1 MVQFTEEISKDLKK
15 AKVGNGFFKGIL
27 GFQHLIAMFGATV
40 LVPLLTGFDPAVAI
54 FCAGVGTLIFH
65 FCTDW
70 KVPVFLGSSFA
81 FIGVINQ
88 VSDAFNGD
96 LAYAQGGI
104 IVAGLLYLIMSL
116 VVKFIGVE
124 KVKKYFPPQV
134 TGAMIAVIGLNL
146 IPSALDMALTYLPI
160 AIITLAIAIGINK
173 FAKGSI
179 RQFSVIIAVFT
190 GLALSFILKQVDTT
204 AASQA
209 SWFAIPNFRLPKFS
223 IEAILMIAPVV
234 LATFMEHIGD
244 VTTNGT
250 VVGKNFIENPGLNRT
265 LLGDGLATI
274 FAGFAGGPANTTY
287 GENTALL
294 AITKNYDPRV
304 LELTAVFAIVL
315 SCVGKFGGFL
325 QSIPQAVMGGIS
337 IYLFSM
343 ITYVGVKSIRDSK
356 CYKGNTKN
364 IIIIATILIIGL
376 GTSYLS
382 TYAGIEIGIP
392 LSKTSSLTGLSLAA
406 IVGVILNRIL
416 NAKDFKEE
424 SVLNL
429 DNTVA
434 EVE

>member
-1 MVQFTEEISKDLKK
+1 MRK
-15 AKVGNGFFKGIL
+15 AALSI
-27 GFQHLIAMFGATV
+27 QHLLAMFGATV

-392 LSKTSSLTGLSLAA
+392 LSKTSSLTGLSLSE

>member
-1 MVQFTEEISKDLKK
+1 MRK
-15 AKVGNGFFKGIL
+15 AALSI
-27 GFQHLIAMFGATV
+27 QHLLAMFGATV

-250 VVGKNFIENPGLNRT
+250 VVGQNFIENPGLNRT

>member
-1 MVQFTEEISKDLKK
+1 MRK
-15 AKVGNGFFKGIL
+15 AALSI
-27 GFQHLIAMFGATV
+27 QHLLAMFGATV

-190 GLALSFILKQVDTT
+190 GLVLSFILKQVDTT

-274 FAGFAGGPANTTY
+274 FAGFAGGPTNTTY
-287 GENTALL
+287 GEYTALL

>member
-1 MVQFTEEISKDLKK
+1 MRK
-15 AKVGNGFFKGIL
+15 AAL
-27 GFQHLIAMFGATV
+27 SLQHLLAMFGSTV
-40 LVPLLTGFDPAVAI
+40 LVPLLTGFDPSVAI

-70 KVPVFLGSSFA
+70 RVPVFLGSSFA

-104 IVAGLLYLIMSL
+104 IVAGCLYIIMSL
-116 VVKFIGVE
+116 IVKFIGVE

-146 IPSALDMALTYLPI
+146 IPSAVDMAMTYLPI
-160 AIITLAIAIGINK
+160 AIITLAVAIGINQ

-179 RQFSVIIAVFT
+179 KQFGVIIAVFT
-190 GLALSFILKQVDTT
+190 GLALSFILKQVDITT
-204 AASQA
+204 ASQA

-223 IEAILMIAPVV
+223 LEAILMIAPVV

-244 VTTNGT
+244 ITTNGT
-250 VVGKNFIENPGLNRT
+250 VVGQNFIENPGLNRT

-343 ITYVGVKSIRDSK
+343 ITYVGVKSIKDSK
-356 CYKGNTKN
+356 CYEGNIKN
-364 IIIIATILIIGL
+364 VIIMAIVLIIGL

-382 TYAGIEIGIP
+382 TFAGIEIGIP
-392 LSKTSSLTGLSLAA
+392 LSQTSSLTGLSLAA
-406 IVGVILNRIL
+406 IVGVILNR
-416 NAKDFKEE
+416 
-424 SVLNL
+424 VLNNSEFK
-429 DNTVA
+429 DQ
-434 EVE
+434 EVEVETAIAESK

>member
-1 MVQFTEEISKDLKK
+1 MRK
-15 AKVGNGFFKGIL
+15 AALSI
-27 GFQHLIAMFGATV
+27 QHLLAMFGATV
-40 LVPLLTGFDPAVAI
+40 LIPLLTGFDPAVAI

-190 GLALSFILKQVDTT
+190 GLVLSFILKQVDTT

>member
-1 MVQFTEEISKDLKK
+1 MRK
-15 AKVGNGFFKGIL
+15 AAL
-27 GFQHLIAMFGATV
+27 SLQHLLAMFGSTV
-40 LVPLLTGFDPAVAI
+40 LVPLLTGFDPSVAI
-54 FCAGVGTLIFH
+54 FCAGIGTLIFH

-70 KVPVFLGSSFA
+70 RVPVFLGSSFA

-104 IVAGLLYLIMSL
+104 IVAGCLYIIMSL
-116 VVKFIGVE
+116 IVKFIGVE

-146 IPSALDMALTYLPI
+146 IPSAVDMAMTYLPI
-160 AIITLAIAIGINK
+160 AIITLAVAIGINQ

-179 RQFSVIIAVFT
+179 KQFGVIIAVFT
-190 GLALSFILKQVDTT
+190 GLALSFILKQVDITT
-204 AASQA
+204 ASQA

-223 IEAILMIAPVV
+223 LEAILMIAPVV

-244 VTTNGT
+244 ITTNGT
-250 VVGKNFIENPGLNRT
+250 VVGQNFIENPGLNRT

-343 ITYVGVKSIRDSK
+343 ITYVGVKSIKDSK
-356 CYKGNTKN
+356 CYEGNIKN
-364 IIIIATILIIGL
+364 VIIMATVLIIGL

>member
-1 MVQFTEEISKDLKK
+1 MRK
-15 AKVGNGFFKGIL
+15 AAL
-27 GFQHLIAMFGATV
+27 SLQHLLAMFGSTV
-40 LVPLLTGFDPAVAI
+40 LVPLLTGFDPSVAI
-54 FCAGVGTLIFH
+54 FCAGIGTLIFH

-70 KVPVFLGSSFA
+70 RVPVFLGSSFA

-104 IVAGLLYLIMSL
+104 IVAGCLYIIMSL
-116 VVKFIGVE
+116 IVKFIGVE

-146 IPSALDMALTYLPI
+146 IPSAVDMAMTYLPI
-160 AIITLAIAIGINK
+160 AIITLAVAMGINQ

-179 RQFSVIIAVFT
+179 KQFGVIIAVFT
-190 GLALSFILKQVDTT
+190 GLALSFILKQVDITT
-204 AASQA
+204 ASQA

-223 IEAILMIAPVV
+223 LEAILMIAPVV

-244 VTTNGT
+244 ITTNGT
-250 VVGKNFIENPGLNRT
+250 VVGQNFIENPGLNRT

-343 ITYVGVKSIRDSK
+343 ITYVGVKSIKDSK
-356 CYKGNTKN
+356 CYEGNIKN
-364 IIIIATILIIGL
+364 VIIMAIVLIIGL

-382 TYAGIEIGIP
+382 TFAGIEIGIP
-392 LSKTSSLTGLSLAA
+392 LSQTSSLTGLSLAA
-406 IVGVILNRIL
+406 IVGVILNR
-416 NAKDFKEE
+416 
-424 SVLNL
+424 VLNSSEFK
-429 DNTVA
+429 DQ
-434 EVE
+434 EVEVETAIAESK

>member
-1 MVQFTEEISKDLKK
+1 MRK
-15 AKVGNGFFKGIL
+15 AAL
-27 GFQHLIAMFGATV
+27 SLQHLLAMFGATV
-40 LVPLLTGFDPAVAI
+40 LVPLLTGFDPSVAI
-54 FCAGVGTLIFH
+54 FCAGIGTLIFH

-70 KVPVFLGSSFA
+70 RVPVFLGSSFA

-146 IPSALDMALTYLPI
+146 IPSAVDMAMTYLPI
-160 AIITLAIAIGINK
+160 AIITLAVAMGINQ

-179 RQFSVIIAVFT
+179 KQFGVIIAVFT
-190 GLALSFILKQVDTT
+190 GLALSFILKQVDITT
-204 AASQA
+204 ASQA

-223 IEAILMIAPVV
+223 LEAILMIAPVV

-244 VTTNGT
+244 ITTNGT
-250 VVGKNFIENPGLNRT
+250 VVGQNFIENPGLNRT

-343 ITYVGVKSIRDSK
+343 ITYVGVKSIKDSK
-356 CYKGNTKN
+356 CYEGNIKN
-364 IIIIATILIIGL
+364 VIIMATVLIIGL

-382 TYAGIEIGIP
+382 TFAGIEIGIP
-392 LSKTSSLTGLSLAA
+392 LSQTSSLTGLSLAA
-406 IVGVILNRIL
+406 IVGVILNR
-416 NAKDFKEE
+416 
-424 SVLNL
+424 VLNNSEFK
-429 DNTVA
+429 DQ
-434 EVE
+434 EVEVETAIAESK

>member
-1 MVQFTEEISKDLKK
+1 MRK
-15 AKVGNGFFKGIL
+15 AAL
-27 GFQHLIAMFGATV
+27 SLQHLLAMFGSTV
-40 LVPLLTGFDPAVAI
+40 LVPLLTGFDPSVAI
-54 FCAGVGTLIFH
+54 FCAGIGTLIFH

-70 KVPVFLGSSFA
+70 RVPVFLGSSFA

-104 IVAGLLYLIMSL
+104 IVAGCLYIIMSL
-116 VVKFIGVE
+116 IVKFIGVE

-146 IPSALDMALTYLPI
+146 IPSAVDMAMTYLPI
-160 AIITLAIAIGINK
+160 AIITLAVAMGINQ

-179 RQFSVIIAVFT
+179 KQFGVIIAVFT
-190 GLALSFILKQVDTT
+190 GLALSFILKQVDITT
-204 AASQA
+204 ASQA

-223 IEAILMIAPVV
+223 LEAILMIAPVV

-244 VTTNGT
+244 ITTNGK
-250 VVGKNFIENPGLNRT
+250 VVGQNFIENPGLNRT

-304 LELTAVFAIVL
+304 LELTAVLAIVL

-343 ITYVGVKSIRDSK
+343 ITYVGVKSIKDSK
-356 CYKGNTKN
+356 CYEGNIKN
-364 IIIIATILIIGL
+364 VIIMATVLIIGL

-382 TYAGIEIGIP
+382 TFAGIEIGIP
-392 LSKTSSLTGLSLAA
+392 LSQTSSLTGLSLAA
-406 IVGVILNRIL
+406 IVGVILNR
-416 NAKDFKEE
+416 
-424 SVLNL
+424 VLNNSEFK
-429 DNTVA
+429 DQ
-434 EVE
+434 EVEVETAIAESK

>member
-1 MVQFTEEISKDLKK
+1 MRK
-15 AKVGNGFFKGIL
+15 AAL
-27 GFQHLIAMFGATV
+27 SLQHLLAMFGSTV
-40 LVPLLTGFDPAVAI
+40 LVPLLTGFDPSVAI
-54 FCAGVGTLIFH
+54 FCAGIGTLIFH

>member
-1 MVQFTEEISKDLKK
+1 MRK
-15 AKVGNGFFKGIL
+15 AALSI
-27 GFQHLIAMFGATV
+27 QHLLAMFGATV

-190 GLALSFILKQVDTT
+190 GLVLSFILKQVDTT

-364 IIIIATILIIGL
+364 IIIIATILITGL

>member
-1 MVQFTEEISKDLKK
+1 MRK
-15 AKVGNGFFKGIL
+15 AALSI
-27 GFQHLIAMFGATV
+27 QHLLAMFGATV

-343 ITYVGVKSIRDSK
+343 ITYVGVKSIIDSK

>member
-1 MVQFTEEISKDLKK
+1 MRK
-15 AKVGNGFFKGIL
+15 AAL
-27 GFQHLIAMFGATV
+27 SLQHLLAMFGSTV
-40 LVPLLTGFDPAVAI
+40 LVPLLTGFDPSVAI
-54 FCAGVGTLIFH
+54 FCAGIGTLIFH

-70 KVPVFLGSSFA
+70 RVPVFLGSSFA

-104 IVAGLLYLIMSL
+104 IVAGCLYIIMSL
-116 VVKFIGVE
+116 IVKFIGVE

-146 IPSALDMALTYLPI
+146 IPSAVDMAMTYLPI
-160 AIITLAIAIGINK
+160 AIITLAVAMGINQ

-179 RQFSVIIAVFT
+179 KQFGVIIAVFT
-190 GLALSFILKQVDTT
+190 GLALSFILKQVDITT
-204 AASQA
+204 ASQA
-209 SWFAIPNFRLPKFS
+209 SWFAIPSFRLPKFS
-223 IEAILMIAPVV
+223 LEAILMIAPVV

-244 VTTNGT
+244 ITTNGT
-250 VVGKNFIENPGLNRT
+250 VVGQNFIENPGLNRT

-343 ITYVGVKSIRDSK
+343 ITYVGVKSIKDSK
-356 CYKGNTKN
+356 CYEGNIKN
-364 IIIIATILIIGL
+364 VIIMATVLIIGL

-382 TYAGIEIGIP
+382 TFAGIEIGIP
-392 LSKTSSLTGLSLAA
+392 LSQTSSLTGLSLAA
-406 IVGVILNRIL
+406 IVGVILNR
-416 NAKDFKEE
+416 
-424 SVLNL
+424 VLNNSEFK
-429 DNTVA
+429 DQ
-434 EVE
+434 EVEVETAIAESK

>member
-1 MVQFTEEISKDLKK
+1 MRK
-15 AKVGNGFFKGIL
+15 AAL
-27 GFQHLIAMFGATV
+27 SLQHLLAMFGSTV
-40 LVPLLTGFDPAVAI
+40 LVPLLTGFDPSVAI
-54 FCAGVGTLIFH
+54 FCAGIGTLIFH

-70 KVPVFLGSSFA
+70 RVPVFLGSSFA

-104 IVAGLLYLIMSL
+104 IVAGCLYIIMFLI
-116 VVKFIGVE
+116 VKFIGVE

-146 IPSALDMALTYLPI
+146 IPSAVDMAMTYLPI
-160 AIITLAIAIGINK
+160 AIITLAVAMGINQ

-179 RQFSVIIAVFT
+179 KQFGVIIAVFT
-190 GLALSFILKQVDTT
+190 GLALSFILKQVDITT
-204 AASQA
+204 ASQA

-223 IEAILMIAPVV
+223 LEAILMIAPVV

-244 VTTNGT
+244 ITTNGT
-250 VVGKNFIENPGLNRT
+250 VVGQNFIENPGLNRT

-343 ITYVGVKSIRDSK
+343 ITYVGVKSIKDSK
-356 CYKGNTKN
+356 CYEGNIKN
-364 IIIIATILIIGL
+364 VIIMAIVLIIGL

-382 TYAGIEIGIP
+382 TFAGIEIGIP
-392 LSKTSSLTGLSLAA
+392 LSQTSSLTGLSLAA
-406 IVGVILNRIL
+406 IVGVILNR
-416 NAKDFKEE
+416 
-424 SVLNL
+424 VLNNSEFK
-429 DNTVA
+429 DQ
-434 EVE
+434 EVEVETAIAESK

>member
-1 MVQFTEEISKDLKK
+1 MRK
-15 AKVGNGFFKGIL
+15 AALSI
-27 GFQHLIAMFGATV
+27 QHLLAMFGSTV
-40 LVPLLTGFDPAVAI
+40 LVPLLTGFDPSVAI
-54 FCAGVGTLIFH
+54 FCAGIGTLIFH

-70 KVPVFLGSSFA
+70 RVPVFLGSSFA

-104 IVAGLLYLIMSL
+104 IVAGCLYIIMSL
-116 VVKFIGVE
+116 IVKFIGVE

-146 IPSALDMALTYLPI
+146 IPSAVDMAMTYLPI
-160 AIITLAIAIGINK
+160 AIITLAVAMGINQ

-179 RQFSVIIAVFT
+179 KQFGVIIAVFT
-190 GLALSFILKQVDTT
+190 GLALSFILKQVDITT
-204 AASQA
+204 ASQA

-223 IEAILMIAPVV
+223 LEAILMIAPVV

-244 VTTNGT
+244 ITTNGT
-250 VVGKNFIENPGLNRT
+250 VVGQNFIENPGLNRT

-343 ITYVGVKSIRDSK
+343 ITYVGVKSIKDSK
-356 CYKGNTKN
+356 CYEGNIKN
-364 IIIIATILIIGL
+364 VIIMATVLIIGL

-382 TYAGIEIGIP
+382 TFAGIEIGIP
-392 LSKTSSLTGLSLAA
+392 LSQTSSLTGLSLAA
-406 IVGVILNRIL
+406 IVGVILNR
-416 NAKDFKEE
+416 
-424 SVLNL
+424 VLNNSEFK
-429 DNTVA
+429 DQ
-434 EVE
+434 EVEVETAIAESK

>member
-1 MVQFTEEISKDLKK
+1 MRK
-15 AKVGNGFFKGIL
+15 AAL
-27 GFQHLIAMFGATV
+27 SLQHLLAMFGSTV
-40 LVPLLTGFDPAVAI
+40 LVPLLTGFDPSVAI
-54 FCAGVGTLIFH
+54 FCAGIGTLIFH

-70 KVPVFLGSSFA
+70 RVPVFLGSSFA

-104 IVAGLLYLIMSL
+104 IVAGCLYIIMSL
-116 VVKFIGVE
+116 IVKFIGVE

-146 IPSALDMALTYLPI
+146 IPSAVDMAMTYLPI
-160 AIITLAIAIGINK
+160 AIITLAVAMGINQ

-179 RQFSVIIAVFT
+179 KQFGVIIAVFT
-190 GLALSFILKQVDTT
+190 GLALSFILKQVDITT
-204 AASQA
+204 ASQA

-223 IEAILMIAPVV
+223 LEAILMIAPVV

-244 VTTNGT
+244 ITTNGT
-250 VVGKNFIENPGLNRT
+250 VVGQNFIENPGLNRT

-304 LELTAVFAIVL
+304 LELTAVFAIVV

-343 ITYVGVKSIRDSK
+343 ITYVGVKSIKDSK
-356 CYKGNTKN
+356 CYEGNIKN
-364 IIIIATILIIGL
+364 VIIMATVLIIGL

-382 TYAGIEIGIP
+382 TFAGIEIGIP
-392 LSKTSSLTGLSLAA
+392 LSQTSSLTGLSLAA
-406 IVGVILNRIL
+406 IVGVILHR
-416 NAKDFKEE
+416 
-424 SVLNL
+424 VLNNSEFK
-429 DNTVA
+429 DQ
-434 EVE
+434 EVEVETAIAESK

>member
-1 MVQFTEEISKDLKK
+1 MRK
-15 AKVGNGFFKGIL
+15 AAL
-27 GFQHLIAMFGATV
+27 SLQHLLAMFGSTV
-40 LVPLLTGFDPAVAI
+40 LVPLLTGFDPSVAI
-54 FCAGVGTLIFH
+54 FCAGIGTLIFH

-70 KVPVFLGSSFA
+70 RVPVFLGSSFA

-104 IVAGLLYLIMSL
+104 IVAGCLYIIMSL
-116 VVKFIGVE
+116 IVKFIGVE

-146 IPSALDMALTYLPI
+146 IPSAVDMAMTYLPI
-160 AIITLAIAIGINK
+160 AIITLAVAIGINQ

-179 RQFSVIIAVFT
+179 KQFGVIIAVFT
-190 GLALSFILKQVDTT
+190 GLALSFILKQVDITT
-204 AASQA
+204 ASQA

-223 IEAILMIAPVV
+223 LEAILMIAPVV

-244 VTTNGT
+244 ITTNGT
-250 VVGKNFIENPGLNRT
+250 VVGQNFIENPGLNRT

-337 IYLFSM
+337 IYLFYM
-343 ITYVGVKSIRDSK
+343 ITYVGVKSIKDSK
-356 CYKGNTKN
+356 CYEGNIKN
-364 IIIIATILIIGL
+364 VIIMAIVLIIGL

-382 TYAGIEIGIP
+382 TFAGIEIGIP
-392 LSKTSSLTGLSLAA
+392 LSQTSSLTGLSLAA
-406 IVGVILNRIL
+406 IVGVILNR
-416 NAKDFKEE
+416 
-424 SVLNL
+424 VLNNSEFK
-429 DNTVA
+429 DQ
-434 EVE
+434 EVEVETAIAESK

>member
-1 MVQFTEEISKDLKK
+1 MRK
-15 AKVGNGFFKGIL
+15 AAL
-27 GFQHLIAMFGATV
+27 SLQHLLAMFGSTV
-40 LVPLLTGFDPAVAI
+40 LVPLLTGFDPSVAI
-54 FCAGVGTLIFH
+54 FCAGIGTLIFH

-70 KVPVFLGSSFA
+70 RVPVFLGSSFA

-104 IVAGLLYLIMSL
+104 IVAGCLYIIMSL
-116 VVKFIGVE
+116 IVKFIGVE

-146 IPSALDMALTYLPI
+146 IPSAVDMAMTYLPI
-160 AIITLAIAIGINK
+160 AIITLAVAMGINQ

-179 RQFSVIIAVFT
+179 KQFGVIIAVFT
-190 GLALSFILKQVDTT
+190 GLALSFILKQVDITT
-204 AASQA
+204 ASQA

-223 IEAILMIAPVV
+223 LEAILMIAPVV

-244 VTTNGT
+244 ITTNGA
-250 VVGKNFIENPGLNRT
+250 VVGQNFIENPGLNRT

-343 ITYVGVKSIRDSK
+343 ITYVGVKSIKDSK
-356 CYKGNTKN
+356 CYEGNIKN
-364 IIIIATILIIGL
+364 VIIMAIVLIIGL

-382 TYAGIEIGIP
+382 TFAGIEIGIP
-392 LSKTSSLTGLSLAA
+392 LSQTSSLTGLSLAA
-406 IVGVILNRIL
+406 IVGVILNR
-416 NAKDFKEE
+416 
-424 SVLNL
+424 VLNNSEFK
-429 DNTVA
+429 DQ
-434 EVE
+434 EVEVETAIAESK

>member
-1 MVQFTEEISKDLKK
+1 MRK
-15 AKVGNGFFKGIL
+15 AALSI
-27 GFQHLIAMFGATV
+27 QHLLAMFGATV

-244 VTTNGT
+244 ITTNGT
-250 VVGKNFIENPGLNRT
+250 VVGQNFIEDPGLNRT

-343 ITYVGVKSIRDSK
+343 ITYVGVKSIKDSK
-356 CYKGNTKN
+356 CYEGNIKN
-364 IIIIATILIIGL
+364 VIIMAIVLIIGL

>member
-1 MVQFTEEISKDLKK
+1 MKK
-15 AKVGNGFFKGIL
+15 TVLSI
-27 GFQHLIAMFGATV
+27 QHLLAMFGATV
-40 LVPLLTGFDPAVAI
+40 LVPILTGFNPSVAI
-54 FCAGVGTLIFH
+54 FCAGIGTLIFH
-65 FCTDW
+65 FCTEG

-104 IVAGLLYLIMSL
+104 IVAGCLYIIMSL
-116 VVKFIGVE
+116 IVKFIGVE

-146 IPSALDMALTYLPI
+146 IPSAVDMAMTYLPI
-160 AIITLAIAIGINK
+160 AIITLAVAMGINQ

-179 RQFSVIIAVFT
+179 KQFGVIIAVFT
-190 GLALSFILKQVDTT
+190 GLALSFILKQVDITT
-204 AASQA
+204 ASQA

-223 IEAILMIAPVV
+223 LEAILMIAPVV

-244 VTTNGT
+244 ITTNGT
-250 VVGKNFIENPGLNRT
+250 VVGQNFIENPGLNRT

-343 ITYVGVKSIRDSK
+343 ITYVGVKSIKDSK
-356 CYKGNTKN
+356 CYEGNIKN
-364 IIIIATILIIGL
+364 VIIMATVLIIGL

-382 TYAGIEIGIP
+382 TFAGIEIGIP
-392 LSKTSSLTGLSLAA
+392 LSQTSSLTGLSLAA
-406 IVGVILNRIL
+406 IVGVILNR
-416 NAKDFKEE
+416 
-424 SVLNL
+424 VLNNSEFK
-429 DNTVA
+429 DQ
-434 EVE
+434 EVEVETAIAESK

>member
-1 MVQFTEEISKDLKK
+1 MRK
-15 AKVGNGFFKGIL
+15 AALSI
-27 GFQHLIAMFGATV
+27 QHLLAMFGATV

-190 GLALSFILKQVDTT
+190 GLVLSFILKQVDTT

-250 VVGKNFIENPGLNRT
+250 VIGKNFIENPGLNRT

>member
-1 MVQFTEEISKDLKK
+1 MRK
-15 AKVGNGFFKGIL
+15 AAL
-27 GFQHLIAMFGATV
+27 SLQHLLAMFGSTV
-40 LVPLLTGFDPAVAI
+40 LVPLLTGFDPSVAI
-54 FCAGVGTLIFH
+54 FCAGIGTLIFH

-70 KVPVFLGSSFA
+70 RVPVFLGSSFA

-104 IVAGLLYLIMSL
+104 IVAGCLYIIMSL
-116 VVKFIGVE
+116 IVKFIGVE

-146 IPSALDMALTYLPI
+146 IPSAVDMAMTYLPI
-160 AIITLAIAIGINK
+160 AIITLAVAMGINQ

-179 RQFSVIIAVFT
+179 KQFGVIIAVFT
-190 GLALSFILKQVDTT
+190 GLALSFILKQVDITT
-204 AASQA
+204 ASQA

-223 IEAILMIAPVV
+223 LEAILMIAPVV

-244 VTTNGT
+244 ITTNGT
-250 VVGKNFIENPGLNRT
+250 VVGQNFIENPGLNRT

-337 IYLFSM
+337 IYLFSI
-343 ITYVGVKSIRDSK
+343 ITYVGVKSIKDSK
-356 CYKGNTKN
+356 CYEGNIKN
-364 IIIIATILIIGL
+364 VIIMAIVLIIGL

-382 TYAGIEIGIP
+382 TFAGIEIGIP
-392 LSKTSSLTGLSLAA
+392 LSQTSSLTGLSLAA
-406 IVGVILNRIL
+406 IVGVILNR
-416 NAKDFKEE
+416 
-424 SVLNL
+424 VLNNSEFK
-429 DNTVA
+429 DQ
-434 EVE
+434 EVEVETAIAESK

>member
-1 MVQFTEEISKDLKK
+1 MRK
-15 AKVGNGFFKGIL
+15 AALSI
-27 GFQHLIAMFGATV
+27 QHLLAMFGATV

-337 IYLFSM
+337 IDLFSM

>member
-1 MVQFTEEISKDLKK
+1 
-15 AKVGNGFFKGIL
+15 
-27 GFQHLIAMFGATV
+27 MFGATV

-190 GLALSFILKQVDTT
+190 GLVLSFILKQVDTT

-343 ITYVGVKSIRDSK
+343 ITYVGVKSIKDSK
-356 CYKGNTKN
+356 CYEGNIKN
-364 IIIIATILIIGL
+364 VIIMATVLIIGL

-382 TYAGIEIGIP
+382 TFAGIEIGIP
-392 LSKTSSLTGLSLAA
+392 LSQTSSLTGLSLAA
-406 IVGVILNRIL
+406 IVGVILNR
-416 NAKDFKEE
+416 
-424 SVLNL
+424 VLNNSEFK
-429 DNTVA
+429 DQ
-434 EVE
+434 EVEVETAIAESK

>member
-1 MVQFTEEISKDLKK
+1 MRK
-15 AKVGNGFFKGIL
+15 AAL
-27 GFQHLIAMFGATV
+27 SLQHLLAMFGSTV
-40 LVPLLTGFDPAVAI
+40 LVPLLTGFDPSVAI
-54 FCAGVGTLIFH
+54 FCAGIGTLIFH

-70 KVPVFLGSSFA
+70 RVPVFLGSSFA

-104 IVAGLLYLIMSL
+104 IVAGCLYIIMSL
-116 VVKFIGVE
+116 IVKFIGVE

-146 IPSALDMALTYLPI
+146 IPSAVDMAMTYLPI
-160 AIITLAIAIGINK
+160 AIITLAVAMGINQ

-179 RQFSVIIAVFT
+179 KQFGVIIAVFT
-190 GLALSFILKQVDTT
+190 GLALSFILKQVDITT
-204 AASQA
+204 ASQA

-223 IEAILMIAPVV
+223 LEAILMIAPVV

-244 VTTNGT
+244 ITTNGT
-250 VVGKNFIENPGLNRT
+250 VVGQNFIENPGLNRT

-343 ITYVGVKSIRDSK
+343 ITYVGVKSIKDSK
-356 CYKGNTKN
+356 CYEGNIKN
-364 IIIIATILIIGL
+364 VIIMATVLIIGL

-382 TYAGIEIGIP
+382 TFAGIEIGIP
-392 LSKTSSLTGLSLAA
+392 LSQTSSLTGLSLAA
-406 IVGVILNRIL
+406 IVGVILNR
-416 NAKDFKEE
+416 
-424 SVLNL
+424 VLNNSEFK
-429 DNTVA
+429 DQ
-434 EVE
+434 EVEVETAIAESK

>member
-1 MVQFTEEISKDLKK
+1 MRK
-15 AKVGNGFFKGIL
+15 AALSI
-27 GFQHLIAMFGATV
+27 QHLLAMFGATV

-104 IVAGLLYLIMSL
+104 IVAGCLYIIMSL
-116 VVKFIGVE
+116 IVKFIGVE

-343 ITYVGVKSIRDSK
+343 ITYVGVKSIKDSK
-356 CYKGNTKN
+356 CYEGNIKN
-364 IIIIATILIIGL
+364 VIIMATVLIIGL

-382 TYAGIEIGIP
+382 TFAGIEIGIP
-392 LSKTSSLTGLSLAA
+392 LSQTSSLTGLSLAA
-406 IVGVILNRIL
+406 IVGVILNR
-416 NAKDFKEE
+416 
-424 SVLNL
+424 VLNNSEFK
-429 DNTVA
+429 DQ
-434 EVE
+434 EVEVETAIAESK

>member
-1 MVQFTEEISKDLKK
+1 M
-15 AKVGNGFFKGIL
+15 
-27 GFQHLIAMFGATV
+27 
-40 LVPLLTGFDPAVAI
+40 AI
-54 FCAGVGTLIFH
+54 FCAGIGTLIFH

-70 KVPVFLGSSFA
+70 RVPVFLGSSFA

-104 IVAGLLYLIMSL
+104 IVAGCLYIIMSL
-116 VVKFIGVE
+116 IVKFIGVE

-146 IPSALDMALTYLPI
+146 IPSAVDMAMTYLPI
-160 AIITLAIAIGINK
+160 AIITLAVAMGINQ

-179 RQFSVIIAVFT
+179 KQFGVIIAVFT
-190 GLALSFILKQVDTT
+190 GLALSFILKQVDITT
-204 AASQA
+204 ASQA

-223 IEAILMIAPVV
+223 LEAILMIAPVV

-244 VTTNGT
+244 ITTNGA
-250 VVGKNFIENPGLNRT
+250 VVGQNFIENPGLNRT

-343 ITYVGVKSIRDSK
+343 ITYVGVKSIKDSK
-356 CYKGNTKN
+356 CYEGNIKN
-364 IIIIATILIIGL
+364 VIIMATVLIIGL

-382 TYAGIEIGIP
+382 TFAGIEIGIP
-392 LSKTSSLTGLSLAA
+392 LSQTSSLTGLSLAA
-406 IVGVILNRIL
+406 IVGVILNR
-416 NAKDFKEE
+416 
-424 SVLNL
+424 VLNNSEFK
-429 DNTVA
+429 DQ
-434 EVE
+434 EVEVETAIAESK

>member
-1 MVQFTEEISKDLKK
+1 MRK
-15 AKVGNGFFKGIL
+15 AALSI
-27 GFQHLIAMFGATV
+27 QHLLAMFGATV

-190 GLALSFILKQVDTT
+190 GLVLSFILKQVDTT

-356 CYKGNTKN
+356 CYKGNTKD